1 MKLINYNRPF
11 PTDLFRFFDDNA
23 TRAREHSSYR
33 PAVNIVETDENFAL
47 ELLAPGR
54 DKDLFNVAFNDGV
67 LEISYTSVKDG
78 EETTPNY
85 RRREFKLADFTRRF
99 ALDDTVIDDAAIEA
113 TYDNGVLH
121 LTLPKRE
128 EALPREP
135 RQITVG

>member
-11 PTDLFRFFDDNA
+11 PTDIFRFFDDNA
-23 TRAREHSSYR
+23 TRAREHGSYR
-33 PAVNIVETDENFAL
+33 PAVNIVETDDHFAL

-67 LEISYTSVKDG
+67 LEISYTTTKEG
-78 EETTPNY
+78 EATTPNY
-85 RRREFKLADFTRRF
+85 RRREFRLKDFTRRF
-99 ALDDTVIDDAAIEA
+99 TLDDTVINDEAIEA
-113 TYDNGVLH
+113 SYVNGVLR

-135 RQITVG
+135 RQIAVG